1 MVQNNIQ
8 GSLSR
13 LRSSSSPIIQL
24 QPPAALDVDQRA
36 GTSSQ
41 RADQYRLLEDFAHF
55 LQPASTTQERSWS
68 IEPNSE
74 LKFLLVEQPPTS
86 QLEQP
91 GFSQSESSFSA
102 SDQSQLGGQRG
113 DERELSKFLQ
123 LQDELRLRQGHP
135 QPGHDS
141 YTFTDV
147 LNLKPVGQE
156 PRLPNSN
163 QHLEGR
169 DHAPAHMMLDSL
181 MMTGSLKPELRMA
194 GLVAQASME
203 ESAMPADT
211 RVGSRQW
218 VSSTPAPSLESL
230 YSLLEQQLTLH
241 RDVGLISP
249 PSAADTLSL
258 RSDSQPQ
265 PSGLGI
271 LSGDGAA
278 LAAYHQLHQQALSDA
293 AAQTAYQQLHQQAL
307 SGTAAQTAY
316 QQLHQQQHSDI
327 AQAAYQQLPNIPAL
341 LPENHQS
348 QVISP
353 SPGPYYSPLELR
365 SSQTSLGTGISY
377 GEQQS
382 LGTVHSFQSYMSPS
396 GPSNLS
402 QQPPGLWQERRGKTT
417 LHEDTSFQP
426 SIPDVGTG
434 RPPPAV
440 LPFLGSQLPE
450 ILPFFTSNTLQ
461 ALGGP
466 TNSPSP
472 STGGQNSVIQSQ
484 LSGQYQQSSYRGQT
498 GVAGG
503 SSVGQLPPGQLM
515 GGDVRQQLEPMYPLG
530 KADPPPSVV
539 MGSNTGDAIR
549 RNNSFAAASIP
560 GIAQQNPCS

>member
-265 PSGLGI
+265 LSGLGI
-271 LSGDGAA
+271 LSGDDAA
-278 LAAYHQLHQQALSDA
+278 LAAYH
-293 AAQTAYQQLHQQAL
+293 
-307 SGTAAQTAY
+307 
-316 QQLHQQQHSDI
+316 QLHQQQHSDI

-348 QVISP
+348 PVISP

-382 LGTVHSFQSYMSPS
+382 LGTVHSYMSPS

-426 SIPDVGTG
+426 SIPDLGTG

-466 TNSPSP
+466 ANSPSP